1 MRWRVDL
8 SRLARDVLWVGLI
21 LAVAAYGA
29 VVVRNVT
36 ETMVAITS
44 HQPSIVVVERPNR

>member
-1 MRWRVDL
+1 LPCTRAMHWRVNL
-8 SRLARDVLWVGLI
+8 VWACLL

-36 ETMVAITS
+36 EMLVGITS
-44 HQPSIVVVERPNR
+44 HQSSIILAQRPSR